1 VRRRVVLG
9 PDATRQLRALRA
21 YDAASLKDAMRQQL
35 AETDATEQT
44 LQRFRLRRPS
54 ELAEFELRVGN
65 WRVFYRVQEADVQVV
80 LIGKKR
86 GEKLFIDGKR
96 FVL

>member
-1 VRRRVVLG
+1 VLLG
-9 PDATRQLRALRA
+9 PDATRQFRALRA
-21 YDAASLKDAMRQQL
+21 YDAASLRDAMKRQL
-35 AETDATEQT
+35 AETDATEET
-44 LQRFRLRRPS
+44 HQRWLRRPS
-54 ELAEFELRVGN
+54 DLAEFELRVGT
-65 WRVFYRVQEADVQVV
+65 WRVFYRVHGEEVQVV